1 MLMVGLFLSVPLLF
15 TSGVEAAEGEQLIVF
30 MQPGLSEVDKAFRE
44 DHLPLIRKM
53 AQEMGVS
60 LHEIDARKGSPAE
73 VALTPLIVYQNHR
86 GRSIY
91 QGRTT
96 TSNRVRHF
104 IRTSRF
110 VPQGKTANRRQ
121 DIPILQRGRS
131 RIWAP
136 LKVAA
141 VTGTQP
147 NDYAHDAF
155 VAEALKNIAAGFKKF
170 RMHPEVLLGRADRG
184 FYMDFNPWRSAE
196 GTLYLTVVL
205 FSQFDCKEPVF
216 TKKITAPWPQRGR
229 LFQEAAATLENAVVR
244 IAANPQSGDSFDPV
258 NRDVP
263 TKKWEAIGFSL
274 PPAPARSVSGPDAA
288 TVKIPQHWILSQSGP
303 DDPPMIQ
310 FRFPAPLDNY
320 KGEIMAATGE
330 FSLTEDLMVDG
341 ATGFIEIDTATAI
354 TMGEPT
360 LDEAIRGSMLLYAKK
375 FPTAGFVADKI
386 YSERQPIAYGKLTPS
401 LVTGTF
407 TLKGKRTPLKTKLE
421 FEPVIAADGK
431 PRLLV
436 RGGFKIDLRFFDIE
450 GADGPAPAN
459 HTVLLDLNFILK
471 AKG

>member
-15 TSGVEAAEGEQLIVF
+15 TSGVEAAEGERLIVF
-30 MQPGLSEVDKAFRE
+30 VQPGVSPVDTAFRE
-44 DHLPLIRKM
+44 NRLPLIRKM
-53 AQEMGVS
+53 AREMGVS

-96 TSNRVRHF
+96 TPNRVGHF

-110 VPQGKTANRRQ
+110 VPQGQAANRRQ
-121 DIPILQRGRS
+121 DIPILQQGRS

-141 VTGTQP
+141 VTGTRP
-147 NDYAHDAF
+147 ADYDHDAF
-155 VAEALKNIAAGFKKF
+155 VAEALKNIDAGFKKF
-170 RMHPEVLLGRADRG
+170 RMQPEALLGRADRG
-184 FYMDFNPWRSAE
+184 FYMDFNPWRSD
-196 GTLYLTVVL
+196 GGSLYLTMVL
-205 FSQFDCKEPVF
+205 FSQFDCKAPVF
-216 TKKITAPWPQRGR
+216 TKKITAPWSQRGT
-229 LFQEAAATLENAVVR
+229 LFQEAAAILENAVVR

-258 NRDVP
+258 DRDVP
-263 TKKWEAIGFSL
+263 TKNWEAIGFHL
-274 PPAPARSVSGPDAA
+274 PPTPTRSVSGPAA
-288 TVKIPQHWILSQSGP
+288 ASTELSQHWILSKSGP
-303 DDPPMIQ
+303 EDPPMIQ

-320 KGEIMAATGE
+320 NGEITAATGE

-341 ATGFIEIDTATAI
+341 ATGFIEIDTTTAI

-375 FPTAGFVADKI
+375 FPTAGFVTDKI
-386 YSERQPIAYGKLTPS
+386 HSYQQPIAYGKLTPS
-401 LVTGTF
+401 VVIGTF
-407 TLKGKRTPLKTKLE
+407 TLKGKRTPLSTKLE

-431 PRLLV
+431 PRLLI

-471 AKG
+471 EKG